1 MIHAET
7 SPLDELNEW
16 LQANHDVKISEEFY
30 NQLKDLE
37 KLNQQSWYNKG
48 YVFGYNKAKDF
59 YLDGE

>member
-1 MIHAET
+1 MIHAES

-16 LQANHDVKISEEFY
+16 LQANHDLKISVELY

-37 KLNQQSWYNKG
+37 KLNQQFWYNKG

-59 YLDGE
+59 FLDGE